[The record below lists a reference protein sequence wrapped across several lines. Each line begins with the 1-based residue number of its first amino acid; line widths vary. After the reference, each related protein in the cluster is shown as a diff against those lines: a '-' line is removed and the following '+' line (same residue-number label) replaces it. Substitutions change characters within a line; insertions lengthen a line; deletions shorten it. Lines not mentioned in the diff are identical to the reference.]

1 MIVLLLVISD
11 ELRDQMTMSRGA
23 ILVVGAALLVV
34 LVMGSVLLTVNN
46 IWEAEKKFRADC
58 IKLGGSAHRL
68 GDETI
73 CLVKDRVMGRR
84 G

>member
-1 MIVLLLVISD
+1 MISD

-23 ILVVGAALLVV
+23 VLVVGAALLVV
-34 LVMGSVLLTVNN
+34 LVMGAGLLTFNN
-46 IWEAEKKFRADC
+46 VRKAETKFRADC
-58 IKLGGSAHRL
+58 VKLGGSAHQL

-73 CLVKDRVMGRR
+73 CLVKDRVVGRR